1 MAKLD
6 QTYVYYDNRRI
17 QTHYAVISFTEL
29 ETAYTKLTSGSS
41 MRLYLYLLHK
51 ISGRTTHDRNNQPR
65 HGYYLGIEQIEAAI
79 GISRASIYRG
89 FNDLVKFGLIQ
100 KHVFKSENDSKNV
113 ICSLSIPLTTETDS
127 LSIDTD
133 HENSGS
139 QYRDRQISKIE
150 PLQQTT
156 TKKPDLNIE
165 SINLTPLT
173 PIIKPLIPKGNNLK
187 NDFKNQKRKAEIYQ
201 IVSELQNHGYSFIDS
216 TKEFSNI
223 YTWIRKDTN
232 CSRRKR
238 DIYQAIEIHNQKIKI
253 KDNLQELPEPAEPE
267 KNSHSAN
274 EAIQKQAAALQMLLD
289 CDYNDTMHGSL
300 LKKGSYIFQLPIELQ
315 NKFIPELQK
324 KINKGKKS

>member
-89 FNDLVKFGLIQ
+89 FNDLVKYGLIQ
-100 KHVFKSENDSKNV
+100 KHVFKSERDSKNV
-113 ICSLSIPLTTETDS
+113 ICSLSIPLTNETQPPP
-127 LSIDTD
+127 IDT
-133 HENSGS
+133 EQVKGES
-139 QYRDRQISKIE
+139 QYRDRQISKLE
-150 PLQQTT
+150 PVQHTT

-165 SINLTPLT
+165 PINLTPLT
-173 PIIKPLIPKGNNLK
+173 PITKPLIPRELNTK
-187 NDFKNQKRKAEIYQ
+187 NDFKNQQRKTEIYQ
-201 IVSELQNHGYSFIDS
+201 IVFELQNHGYDFIDS

-253 KDNLQELPEPAEPE
+253 RNNLQTLPEPAQLE
-267 KNSHSAN
+267 KNSNSAH
-274 EAIQKQAAALQMLLD
+274 EAIQKQAAALQLLLD
-289 CDYNDTMHGSL
+289 CDYNESMHGSL
-300 LKKGSYIFQLPIELQ
+300 LKKESYIFKLPIELQ
-315 NKFIPELQK
+315 NKFIPELKK
-324 KINKGKKS
+324 KIKKGKKS